1 MIRPDTID
9 GQLDTGKYTA
19 GIRPIN
25 FKLPSGC
32 GAPDLSPRACREAAA
47 TGSWRRPSVR
57 FAVDD
62 KVTRGEVPKWS
73 QRARLESGLGPNQ
86 PHVGSNPTLSA
97 NYPVGGPLRDGGAM
111 SMPSPNPDLRIVS
124 DLEELGRACAG
135 EFARLA
141 RQAGPKRPFTVAL
154 SGGTTPRGAYTRLTQ
169 DPYRNLVPWPSL
181 QFFWGDERHVPPDH
195 PDSNYRMALE
205 SLLSKVPVPPDP
217 VLRNAA
223 SVIVLVSGDS
233 KAAALQRALA
243 PEGSVDECPARL
255 LLEARGRIV
264 VIADRAAARLVRAG
278 G

>member
-1 MIRPDTID
+1 
-9 GQLDTGKYTA
+9 
-19 GIRPIN
+19 
-25 FKLPSGC
+25 
-32 GAPDLSPRACREAAA
+32 
-47 TGSWRRPSVR
+47 
-57 FAVDD
+57 
-62 KVTRGEVPKWS
+62 
-73 QRARLESGLGPNQ
+73 
-86 PHVGSNPTLSA
+86 
-97 NYPVGGPLRDGGAM
+97 
-111 SMPSPNPDLRIVS
+111 MPSPNQDLRIVS

-205 SLLSKVPVPPDP
+205 SLLSKVPVPPENVHRIPADNPDAAAAASGYEATLKSSFRLKDGQAPRFDLVLLGLGADGHVASLFPGSEALRETTRLVMAPWTESVRARRITLTPP